1 MQMPGTPWLT
11 ALALALAAS
20 LLVACNDKRSS
31 PWGTAGDPAA
41 APSAPAATTQSPA
54 SPAAPAAAPPA
65 PAAAPPAAAPPA
77 AAPPAAAAA
86 PAPTAAAPV
95 GPGLSAEVM
104 LRRLT
109 GATDKICACP
119 DLACADAISAALQR
133 EDGQLA
139 GLPSSTEAE
148 ALKAQASRMNG
159 CLQKLGRPAR

>member
-11 ALALALAAS
+11 ALALAAS

-41 APSAPAATTQSPA
+41 APSAPTATTQPPA
-54 SPAAPAAAPPA
+54 SPGAPAAAPP
-65 PAAAPPAAAPPA
+65 PPAAAPPA
-77 AAPPAAAAA
+77 AAPTAVTPAPAAA

-119 DLACADAISAALQR
+119 DLACADAISTALQR

-148 ALKAQASRMNG
+148 SLKAQAVRMNG